1 MFAHRHRYLQL
12 AVVVALIA
20 AAAISALSP
29 VRAAEGKKLILSV
42 TGKGDIP
49 TLDPALVEDTAS
61 AWVTNHT
68 HYSLIRGLETDLTK
82 ILPGMAEKWEISP
95 DGITY
100 TFHIRQNVPWVKW
113 DGKQVVEV
121 KDDSGKTLNVT
132 AKDFEYGLKR
142 TLDPTTASNYAY
154 VFTDLIKGGVAYNG
168 SKATGAELD
177 KLRDA
182 FGVKAKD
189 DSTLEL
195 TLEQPAAYAL
205 GILSLVNAAAQPKA
219 PIDKFSA
226 QWTEPGNAWSYGPYV
241 VSEWKHDESL
251 TFVKNPFWP
260 GFENSPKPKIDTVQ
274 FLFLDDTPGFS
285 NYEAGSVDVV
295 NPVPLPEMDRIKA
308 DPTLGKEL
316 SIGPAFSTYYYGF
329 NVTKPPFDDARV
341 RRAFAMSVDR
351 QAIVDNVTKGG
362 QEPAQW
368 FSRPGIASAP
378 SLKDS
383 PNLGIKYDPE
393 GAKKE
398 LQSYLDEKKITV
410 EQMPPMTLVTNQVEG
425 HVKIAEA
432 VQQMIQQTLGVKVE
446 LSTQEWKVFLQT
458 LNTDPPQIFRS
469 GWNAD
474 YADANN
480 FLRDVFRSTSTQNHT
495 QWKNPEFDKLVDQ
508 AAQLTD
514 PAKRLELYRQAEDI
528 LIVKDAAIISVYWYT
543 RVQMSK
549 AYVERTFAIG
559 NGDDRIEKWDILAH

>member
-1 MFAHRHRYLQL
+1 MLQSRYRYLHL
-12 AVVVALIA
+12 ALVLALIA
-20 AAAISALSP
+20 VVAATAFGP
-29 VRAAEGKKLILSV
+29 VKAADAKPLVLSV

-68 HYSLIRGLETDLTK
+68 HYSLARGLETDLTK
-82 ILPGMAEKWEISP
+82 IMPGMAEKWELSQ
-95 DGITY
+95 DGLVY
-100 TFHIRQNVPWVKW
+100 TFSIRQNVPWVKW
-113 DGKQVVEV
+113 DGSQVVEV
-121 KDDSGKTLNVT
+121 KDDSGKAKMVT
-132 AKDFEYGLKR
+132 AGDFEYGIKR
-142 TLDPTTASNYAY
+142 TLDPRTASNYAY
-154 VFTDLIKGGVAYNG
+154 VFTDLIKGGSAFNG
-168 SKATGAELD
+168 SKETGEALD
-177 KLRDA
+177 KLRDGV
-182 FGVKAKD
+182 GVKATAD
-189 DSTLEL
+189 YTLEI

-205 GILSLVNAAAQPKA
+205 GILGLVNASATPQAA
-219 PIDKFSA
+219 IEEFSA
-226 QWTEPGNAWSYGPYV
+226 QWTEPGNAMSYGPFV

-251 TFVKNPFWP
+251 TMVKNPFWP
-260 GFENSPKPKIDTVQ
+260 GFENSPQPKIDTVQ
-274 FLFLDDTPGFS
+274 FLFLDDTPGFA

-316 SIGPAFSTYYYGF
+316 SIGPAFSTYYGF
-329 NVTKPPFDDARV
+329 NVTKAPVDDARV
-341 RRAFAMSVDR
+341 RRALSMAIDR

-362 QEPAQW
+362 QEPARW

-378 SLKDS
+378 SMNDS
-383 PNLGIKYDPE
+383 PNLGIGYDPE

-398 LQSYLDEKKITV
+398 LQSYLDEKKLTV
-410 EQMPPMTLVTNQVEG
+410 DQLPPVTLLTNQVEG

-432 VQQMIQQTLGVKVE
+432 VQQMIQETLGVKVE
-446 LSTQEWKVFLQT
+446 ISSQEWKVFLDT
-458 LNTDPPQIFRS
+458 LNTDPPQMFRA

-495 QWKNPEFDKLVDQ
+495 QWKNADFDKLVDE
-508 AAQLTD
+508 AARLTD

-528 LIVKDAAIISVYWYT
+528 LIVKDAPIISVYWYT

-549 AYVERTFAIG
+549 PYLQRTFAIG
-559 NGDDRIEKWDILAH
+559 NGDDRIEKWDIQK

>member
-1 MFAHRHRYLQL
+1 MLQHRRRYLQL
-12 AVVVALIA
+12 AIVVALIA
-20 AAAISALSP
+20 AAAVSAFSP
-29 VRAAEGKKLILSV
+29 TRAAEAKKLVLSV

-68 HYSLIRGLETDLTK
+68 HYALVRGLETDLTK
-82 ILPGMAEKWEISP
+82 ILPGMAEKWEIAP
-95 DGITY
+95 DGVTY

-113 DGKQVVEV
+113 DGKQVVQAT
-121 KDDSGKTLNVT
+121 DDSGKALNVT
-132 AKDFEYGLKR
+132 ARDFEYGLKR
-142 TLDPTTASNYAY
+142 TLDPATASNYAY
-154 VFTDLIKGGVAYNG
+154 VFTDLIKGGTAYNG

-182 FGVKAKD
+182 FGVKATGD
-189 DSTLEL
+189 YTLEI
-195 TLEQPAAYAL
+195 TLEKPAAYAL
-205 GILSLVNAAAQPKA
+205 GILSLVNAAATPKA
-219 PIDKFSA
+219 AIDKSGA
-226 QWTEPGNAWSYGPYV
+226 QWSEPGNAWSYGPFV

-251 TFVKNPFWP
+251 TLVKNPFWP
-260 GFENSPKPKIDTVQ
+260 GFENSPQPKIDTVQ

-285 NYEAGSVDVV
+285 NYEAGTVDAIT
-295 NPVPLPEMDRIKA
+295 PVPLPEMDRIKA
-308 DPTLGKEL
+308 DATLSKDL
-316 SIGPAFSTYYYGF
+316 DIGPSFSTYYYGF

-341 RRAFAMSVDR
+341 RRAFSMAVDR

-362 QEPAQW
+362 QEPARW
-368 FSRPGIASAP
+368 FSRPGIAAAP
-378 SLKDS
+378 TMKDS
-383 PNLGIKYDPE
+383 PTLGLGFDPE

-410 EQMPPMTLVTNQVEG
+410 DQLPPLTLVTNQVEG

-432 VQQMIQQTLGVKVE
+432 VQQMLQQNLGVKVE
-446 LSTQEWKVFLQT
+446 LTTQEWKVFLQT
-458 LNTDPPQIFRS
+458 VDTDPPQIFRA

-495 QWKNPEFDKLVDQ
+495 QWKNADFDKLVDQ
-508 AAQLTD
+508 AAESTD

-549 AYVERTFAIG
+549 PYIDRTFAIG
-559 NGDDRIEKWDILAH
+559 NGDDRLEKWDIKAH